1 MVSKHPTV
9 SRQQLP
15 NIVLLYLSVA
25 RADENGLDVHE
36 REMAVELARQW
47 APSVPVAEVE
57 AVVDTAR
64 VAVRSGSDLDVAALA
79 EELYRDLPPGSGLR
93 LLSDLGLI
101 ARADGHL
108 TRDEATA
115 IGRARSVLFRAS
127 ADD

>member
-1 MVSKHPTV
+1 MTTHPTV

-25 RADENGLDVHE
+25 RADGAGLDVHE
-36 REMAVELARQW
+36 REMAVRLAQQW
-47 APSVPVAEVE
+47 APEVPVAEVE

-64 VAVRSGSDLDVAALA
+64 VALRSGGDLDVAALA
-79 EELYRDLPPGSGLR
+79 EELYRDLPPGAGLR

-108 TRDEATA
+108 TRDEAAA
-115 IGRARSVLFRAS
+115 ISRARSALLRPS
-127 ADD
+127 APS